1 MDSTAPALIHTL
13 GNWLHALQAREGNSS
28 QVFERAFPELHAQV
42 DQFGSLLN
50 ELEEKGTEVPDALFQ
65 VAANLL
71 QVLDIAWDSAHG
83 LTTSSEDFAEAYEL
97 LQCSL
102 VVLSEESA
110 ALENV
115 FESIASEQS
124 GVDL

>member
-1 MDSTAPALIHTL
+1 MDSATPALIHTL
-13 GNWLHALQAREGNSS
+13 GNWLSVLQS
-28 QVFERAFPELHAQV
+28 QGDERGSVFEGAFPELHAQV
-42 DQFGSLLN
+42 EQFGDLLT
-50 ELEEKGTEVPDALFQ
+50 ELEEKGADVPDALFQ

-71 QVLDIAWDSAHG
+71 TVLDIAWDGAQG
-83 LTTSSEDFAEAYEL
+83 ESSPEDFAEAYEL
-97 LQCSL
+97 LECSL
-102 VVLSEESA
+102 IVLSEESA